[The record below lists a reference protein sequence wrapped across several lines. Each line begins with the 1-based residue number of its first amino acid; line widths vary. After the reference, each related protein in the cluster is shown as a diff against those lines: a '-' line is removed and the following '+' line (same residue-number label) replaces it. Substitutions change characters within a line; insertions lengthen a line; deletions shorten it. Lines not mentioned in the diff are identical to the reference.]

1 MKRKRHNR
9 RRGSMMLEVLIASM
23 LAVMVIGLLVSVQT
37 LTLRDFQRTLNEN
50 TADRNTYTALR
61 QIRELIQNSVQ
72 ATVAG
77 NQLTLYSPRRNAS
90 GAIILPVE
98 PDLDN
103 PVTLQ
108 VNFATG
114 TLTLNGTPLL
124 TGIVNQR
131 PSGGTYSPFQ
141 IQTLAPG
148 VQVVHLRLAVRQ
160 GQGNTARTAWY
171 EESVLLRNP
180 ATN

>member
-1 MKRKRHNR
+1 MRPKRHNR
-9 RRGSMMLEVLIASM
+9 RRGSMMLELLIASM

-50 TADRNTYTALR
+50 AANRNSYAVLR
-61 QIRELIQNSVQ
+61 QLRQLVQ
-72 ATVAG
+72 SSARAVVIG
-77 NQLTLYSPRRNAS
+77 NQLTLYFPRRDAN
-90 GAIILPVE
+90 GAIILPVQ
-98 PDLDN
+98 PDLNN
-103 PVTLQ
+103 PMTLQ

-124 TGIVNQR
+124 TSIVSQR
-131 PSGGTYSPFQ
+131 PEGGSYSPFNL
-141 IQTLAPG
+141 QTLASD
-148 VQVVHLRLAVRQ
+148 VHVVHIRLAVRQ
-160 GQGNTARTAWY
+160 GRGNTARTVWY